1 MKKNATIALVLL
13 AIAIPVLIGCAIQAS
28 ALFDLVDRTGG
39 DGSVMTF
46 TFILAVAAF
55 GALAT
60 GISFGLTALVQR
72 ADRRRVVSTH

>member
-13 AIAIPVLIGCAIQAS
+13 AVAIPVLVGCAIQAS
-28 ALFDLVDRTGG
+28 ALFDLVDRTGA

-46 TFILAVAAF
+46 TFILAIAAF
-55 GALAT
+55 VALAT

-72 ADRRRVVSTH
+72 AERRHVVSAH